1 MAALPCPGCHLLVER
16 GADGCQALFD
26 EEAVR
31 AYGDPRFAARRRVIV
46 DSYSLQHP
54 DRYCVSAISLAAH
67 LTGVCVAVEHPDRE
81 VALNAAIQRWL
92 SRRPRLE
99 RPPLPVDRGDLTIAD
114 IRAATEPV
122 DHARVV
128 LAWAG
133 ATWAAYHDLQDVA
146 RTWIAEVDRAP
157 VA

>member
-1 MAALPCPGCHLLVER
+1 MPAIPCPGCGLLVDG
-16 GADGCQALFD
+16 GADGCQTLFD

-31 AYGDPRFAARRRVIV
+31 AYDDPRFATRRRVIV
-46 DSYSLQHP
+46 DAYSLQHP

-99 RPPLPVDRGDLTIAD
+99 RPTLPVDRGDLTIAD
-114 IRAATEPV
+114 VRAATEPAE
-122 DHARVV
+122 HARVAA
-128 LAWAG
+128 AWAG
-133 ATWAAYHDLQDVA
+133 ATWAAYRDLQDVA
-146 RTWIAEVDRAP
+146 RTWIDEVDRERTA
-157 VA
+157 

>member
-1 MAALPCPGCHLLVER
+1 MPALPCTGCGFLIE
-16 GADGCQALFD
+16 GDADGCQALFD

-31 AYGDPRFAARRRVIV
+31 AYDDPRFAARRRVVV
-46 DSYSLQHP
+46 DAYSLQHP

-114 IRAATEPV
+114 IRAATEPAE
-122 DHARVV
+122 HARAVR
-128 LAWAG
+128 AWAG
-133 ATWAAYHDLQDVA
+133 ATWASYRDVQDVA
-146 RTWIAEVDRAP
+146 RAWIAEVDRERMA
-157 VA
+157 